1 MQKEN
6 KEIIRKELRE
16 LGSSLPAEGKPSGFD
31 LPEGYFEALPGK
43 IAARRG
49 DSKEKKKLLTLPAAT
64 PRQALA
70 WAASLLLLISL
81 TVSLFFL
88 GNDNMN
94 GHSPYE
100 AAYEADFEY
109 FSLRSDLDHK
119 QIYDMVL
126 DTDLSADEIM
136 YGLEMDDMADA
147 EDYDE
152 MMEYLFEEAG
162 YYGIESDYL
171 LSSLD

>member
-16 LGSSLPAEGKPSGFD
+16 LGSSLPGEGKPSGFD
-31 LPEGYFEALPGK
+31 LPEGYFESLPG
-43 IAARRG
+43 IITARRS
-49 DSKEKKKLLTLPAAT
+49 DSSEKKKLLTLPAAT

-70 WAASLLLLISL
+70 WAASLLLLVSL
-81 TVSLFFL
+81 TISLFFV
-88 GNDNMN
+88 GSDSMN
-94 GHSPYE
+94 GHYPYE
-100 AAYEADFEY
+100 AAHEADFEY

-126 DTDLSADEIM
+126 ETDLSAEEIM
-136 YGLEMDDMADA
+136 YGLEMDDVADA
-147 EDYDE
+147 GDYDE
-152 MMEYLFEEAG
+152 MMEYLFEEAS